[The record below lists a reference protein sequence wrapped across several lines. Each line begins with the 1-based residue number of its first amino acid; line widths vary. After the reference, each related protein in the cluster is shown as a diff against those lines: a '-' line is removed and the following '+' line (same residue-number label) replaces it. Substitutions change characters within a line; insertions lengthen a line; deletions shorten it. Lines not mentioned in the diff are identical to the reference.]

1 MQAVV
6 SGWGALR
13 EGGDLAE
20 TLQKVFDNIFLQ
32 DSVYCAKFYF
42 SNYSLMTYISYPGKI
57 AQNLAWKKV
66 WFVQEILEVVRTLVL
81 WVFEYLLGL
90 SGMFNIQL
98 LFD

>member
-32 DSVYCAKFYF
+32 DIVYCATFYF
-42 SNYSLMTYISYPGKI
+42 SNYSSMIYISYPGRI
-57 AQNLAWKKV
+57 AQSLAWKRV
-66 WFVQEILEVVRTLVL
+66 WFVLEILEEARTLVL
-81 WVFEYLLGL
+81 WVFEYLLDL
-90 SGMFNIQL
+90 SDIAL
-98 LFD
+98 